1 MLPVVREVD
10 LVSSLCFS
18 FSWLFGLG
26 FELFVMLVMSQYSF
40 SLER

>member
-10 LVSSLCFS
+10 LVSSLFFG
-18 FSWLFGLG
+18 FSWLFGSG
-26 FELFVMLVMSQYSF
+26 FELFVMLVMSQCSF